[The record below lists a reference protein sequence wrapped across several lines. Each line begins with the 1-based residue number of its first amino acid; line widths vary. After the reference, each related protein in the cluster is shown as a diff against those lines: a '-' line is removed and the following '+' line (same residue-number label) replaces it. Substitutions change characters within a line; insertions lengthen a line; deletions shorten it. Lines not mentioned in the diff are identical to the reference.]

1 MTDTPLLIVEDDPD
15 LAGEIQFFLERHG
28 FNARVATCG
37 ADVDPWVRAH
47 GAGVVLLDLG
57 LPDEDGIHIAR
68 RLVEWPDLRVVMLT
82 ARSTVEDRIEG
93 FQAGADVYLT
103 KPVDMG
109 ELLAVVS
116 RVSRRL
122 PPSDA
127 RWGLDPRQQELRTP
141 DGQVVPLTTQ
151 EAAFLQLLAESP
163 DATADRRRIEAHL
176 WGELPIDTDRRLEV
190 MVARLRKKIRT
201 RSDRPE
207 DVIKTRWRGGY
218 QLTVL
223 VAVRPA

>member
-15 LAGEIQFFLERHG
+15 LSGEMQFFLERHG
-28 FNARVATCG
+28 FNASVAMRG

-68 RLVEWPDLRVVMLT
+68 RLAEWPALRVVMLT
-82 ARSTVEDRIEG
+82 ARCTLEDRIEG

-103 KPVDMG
+103 KPVDLG

-122 PPSDA
+122 PPIEA
-127 RWGLDPRQQELRTP
+127 GWLLTPRQQELRTP

-151 EAAFLQLLAESP
+151 EATFLQLLAESP
-163 DATADRRRIEAHL
+163 DAAADRRRIEAHL
-176 WGELPIDTDRRLEV
+176 WGQLPIDTDRRLEV

-201 RSDRPE
+201 RSDHPD

-218 QLTVL
+218 QLTVRM
-223 VAVRPA
+223 VVRLA